1 MADYTSDRTGASIDL
16 ALDNADALRSAGLDS
31 YEEGTW
37 TPILKFGGGNVGQSG
52 TFYGYYTKIGNLV
65 TANCHIA
72 LTGKGTST
80 GDAKIAGLPFTSSP
94 TTGAYSP
101 ALLRY
106 NGVSFADVPSAFL
119 PLSATTVNLEET
131 TNSGTVTTL
140 TNTNFIGAANIM
152 MSIVYR
158 TNS

>member
-37 TPILKFGGGNVGQSG
+37 TPSLTFGGGNVGQAG

-65 TANCHIA
+65 TANCHIV

-80 GDAKIAGLPFTSSP
+80 GDARISGLPFTSSSA
-94 TTGAYSP
+94 TSAYGP
-101 ALLRY
+101 ALVRY

-119 PLSATTVNLEET
+119 RISATGVDLEEN

-140 TNTNFIGAANIM
+140 RDTNFIGAANIM